1 MSASCTSF
9 RGLKRPGPGV
19 NHQIPTGTKVKN
31 EPYLHILALPAW
43 RYGETLTYWCMSTLK
58 ACTGSFLPTLNTTYD
73 LVGRVVWGSA
83 SKYQSV
89 RKTQHAAVTSKSDI
103 F

>member
-1 MSASCTSF
+1 MSVSCTSF

-43 RYGETLTYWCMSTLK
+43 RYGETLTYLCMSTLK